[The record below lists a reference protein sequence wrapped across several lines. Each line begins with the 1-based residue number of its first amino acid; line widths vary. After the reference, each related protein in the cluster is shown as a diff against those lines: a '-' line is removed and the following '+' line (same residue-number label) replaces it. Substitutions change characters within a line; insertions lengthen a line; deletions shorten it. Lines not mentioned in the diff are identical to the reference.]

1 MTHAG
6 RGQACLVALLGA
18 LALSCAGS
26 VRSSKTEDEARKLVP
41 VPICVQ
47 RLPRQAAPG
56 RVVALEASEYWS
68 LLLPGF
74 DARASLLD
82 LKVPDCSGRTTLPG
96 SGKPSTTLAVKPED
110 LVIGTGP
117 DGFKVVWL
125 PLEAGTS
132 SRRGLLALLRQR
144 DQVLEVYALGTH
156 SVGAGRSRLELER
169 MGPALAVAAL
179 EEQCRGSDAERRCSS
194 ACTVYLMSSGRLT
207 AGARFPVDQSVN
219 GTVAG
224 ATGRGEYRFNASAEY
239 RADGIALSEKL
250 TVSEPGRGE
259 LRSFELQRT
268 LRLEGEHLTPSAASL
283 WAQTARQ
290 FGLSEN
296 P

>member
-1 MTHAG
+1 VRFVG
-6 RGQACLVALLGA
+6 GVQACLVAFLAAWTLG
-18 LALSCAGS
+18 CAGS

-41 VPICVQ
+41 VPICVL
-47 RLPRQAAPG
+47 RLPRRAAPG

-74 DARASLLD
+74 DARASRLD
-82 LKVPDCSGRTTLPG
+82 LTVPDCSGRMTLPG
-96 SGKPSTTLAVKPED
+96 GGERGSTLAVKPEE
-110 LVIGTGP
+110 LVIGSGP
-117 DGFKVVWL
+117 DGFKVAWL
-125 PLEAGTS
+125 PLAAGPSPRT
-132 SRRGLLALLRQR
+132 GLLALLRQR
-144 DQVLEVYALGTH
+144 DPLLEVYALGIH
-156 SVGAGRSRLELER
+156 SVGAGRSRLEIER

-224 ATGRGEYRFNASAEY
+224 ASGRAEYRFNASAEY

-250 TVSEPGRGE
+250 TLSEPGRGE

-268 LRLEGEHLTPSAASL
+268 LRLEGEHLTPSAESL
-283 WAQTARQ
+283 WGQTARQ
-290 FGLSEN
+290 LGLSEN